1 MSANY
6 TEANYENSV
15 IELFRNDLGY
25 DYAYGPDIERDFYS
39 PLYEEVLLDSLYR
52 LNRGLPDDAIQDALF
67 KLKNFENGELVQKN
81 AVFMDYLQNGIPV
94 RYFVDGEERSSIVY
108 LVDYKNPDNNSFI
121 VANQW
126 TFIENSNKRPDVI
139 LFLNGLPV
147 VLVELKSPSREETD
161 ASEAYRQLRNYMIEI
176 PSMFIYNAICVM
188 SDQLTSKA
196 GTITSGEDRFMEWK
210 TKDGDYE
217 NTQYA
222 QFDTFFEGMF
232 QKERLLDIIKNFICF
247 SNEGTNS
254 FKILAGYHQYFA
266 VRKAIES
273 TKHATVTDG
282 KGGVFWHTQGSG
294 KSLSM
299 VFYAHLLQEA
309 LDSPTIVVITDRND
323 LDDQLYGQFAKCK
336 DFLRQEPVHATCRK
350 LTETSGKNDVGLKDW
365 LDGRQAN
372 GIIFTTMQKFEESHE
387 PLSERHNIIVMADEA
402 HRGQYGLTETV
413 DAKTGK
419 VKIGTARI
427 IRNSLPN
434 ATYIGF
440 TGTPIS
446 SKDRSTREVFG
457 DYIDIYDMTQAVEDG
472 ATRPVYYESR
482 VIKLNLDEATLKLID
497 KEYDIMALNADE
509 EVVQKSKREL
519 GQMEAV
525 LGNDNTINSLVCDIL
540 DHYENN
546 RESLLTGKAMIVA
559 YSRPIA
565 MKIYK
570 RILELRPAWTEKVAV
585 VMTSGN
591 NDPEEWRE
599 IIGNKHYKDELAK
612 KFKDNNSPLKIA
624 IVVDMWLTGF
634 DVPSLATMYVYKPM
648 SGHNLMQAI
657 ARVNRVFRDK
667 EGGLVVDYVGIATA
681 LKKAMND
688 YTARDKKNYG
698 DTDVAKVAFP
708 KFQEKLSVCRDK
720 FHGFDYSKFQTGT
733 DLERSKTISGAVNFI
748 MGREKVD
755 DKDSFVKEA
764 LMLHQALSLCSS
776 MVDEDDRI
784 EAAFFDAVRVLVLR
798 LTNTGVGKKIS
809 LPEMNARINE
819 LLKQSIKSDGVINL
833 FSDVKEE
840 FSLFDPKFLEEVAN
854 MKEKNLAVEL
864 LKKLIA
870 EQVSVYRR
878 TNIVKSEKFSEIMQR
893 SINAYLNGMLTNEEV
908 IEEMLKLAKQ
918 IAAAQK
924 EGDQLGLTA
933 DELAFYDALTKPQAI
948 KDFYENDELIAIT
961 KELADTLRRNKT
973 IDWQKRE
980 SARAKMRM
988 LIKNLLKKHKYP
1000 PEGMEDAVQTVM
1012 TQCEL
1017 WTDNVMEM

>member
-1 MSANY
+1 MPELY
-6 TEANYENSV
+6 TEADYENSV
-15 IELFRNDLGY
+15 IELFKNDLGY
-25 DYAYGPDIERDFYS
+25 EYAYGPDIERDFYS

-52 LNRGLPDDAIQDALF
+52 LNRGLPDDAISDALF

-299 VFYAHLLQEA
+299 VFYAHLLQQA

-509 EVVQKSKREL
+509 EVVEKSKREL

-525 LGNDNTINSLVCDIL
+525 LGNDNTINSLVSDIL

-546 RESLLTGKAMIVA
+546 RENLLTGKAMIVA

-599 IIGNKHYKDELAK
+599 IIGNKHHKDELAK

-833 FSDVKEE
+833 FSDIKEE

-893 SINAYLNGMLTNEEV
+893 SLNAYLNGMLTNEEV

-988 LIKNLLKKHKYP
+988 LIKKLLKKHKYP